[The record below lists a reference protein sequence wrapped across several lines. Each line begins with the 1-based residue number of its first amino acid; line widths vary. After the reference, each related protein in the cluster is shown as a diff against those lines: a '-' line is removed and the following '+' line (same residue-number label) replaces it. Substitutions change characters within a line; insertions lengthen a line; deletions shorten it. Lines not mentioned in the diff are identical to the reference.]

1 MENLDHVNI
10 DSENP
15 LFLIFNNEDGYIPES
30 NGDKYLMFA
39 SIGNNREYLEGT
51 NNFGIKLKIK
61 LK

>member
-39 SIGNNREYLEGT
+39 SIGNNREV
-51 NNFGIKLKIK
+51 FGRYK
-61 LK
+61 